1 MNRITLVLAAVAVTG
16 LSACVSN
23 TPAQRSANCAV
34 GTAGGAALG
43 ALAGRELGGGKGRDL
58 TTIAGAVGGG
68 FAGSALACQ

>member
-1 MNRITLVLAAVAVTG
+1 MNRITLVLAAVAVTA

-34 GTAGGAALG
+34 GTAGGAAIG
-43 ALAGRELGGGKGRDL
+43 ALAGRELGRGKGRDL